1 MVTTPAAP
9 DRFSIRLEF
18 TYHAPV
24 SRIWKALTEEL
35 NAWWGP
41 PYLLL
46 DAEVTDL
53 VLEPKLGGLMYEKWS
68 GTDGGIWGQV
78 TSIKS
83 EHWIELRGQMGLSGP
98 AVAIVC
104 YELEP
109 TDTGTLLKFSHVA
122 SGQVDAKSGEAFT
135 KGWQDLLGD
144 RLRAW
149 VHDGIAKG
157 IHASIPAATKA

>member
-1 MVTTPAAP
+1 MVSTPAAP

-18 TYHAPV
+18 TYSVPV
-24 SRIWKALTEEL
+24 ARVWKALTQEL
-35 NAWWGP
+35 SSWWGP

-46 DAEVTDL
+46 DAHVTDL
-53 VLEPKLGGLMYEKWS
+53 VLEPKLGGLMYERW
-68 GTDGGIWGQV
+68 GEHDGGIWGQI
-78 TSIKS
+78 TAIRT
-83 EHWIELRGQMGLSGP
+83 EHWLELRGQMGLSGP

-109 TDTGTLLKFSHVA
+109 TDAGTLLKFSHVA
-122 SGQVDAKSGEAFT
+122 TGQVDEKSGEAFT

-149 VHDGIAKG
+149 VHDGIQKG
-157 IHASIPAATKA
+157 IHPTVVATSEA